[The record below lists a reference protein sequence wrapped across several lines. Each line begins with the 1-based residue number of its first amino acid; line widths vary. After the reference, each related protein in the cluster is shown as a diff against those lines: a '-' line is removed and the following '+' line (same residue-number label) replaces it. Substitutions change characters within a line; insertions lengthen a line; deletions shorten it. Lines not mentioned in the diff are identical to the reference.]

1 MKFTPTIKLPEVIII
16 EPDVYQ
22 DDRGFFLESYQEKKY
37 QKGGINSQFV
47 QDNHS
52 NSVKN
57 TLRGLHA
64 QIKQPQGKLIR
75 VIEGEVFDVA
85 VDIRP
90 KSPTFKTWVA
100 VTLSQQNFKQIYIPP
115 GFAHGFCVLSD
126 NAQFEYKCTAY
137 YDPTDEL
144 TILWSDPEINIDWP
158 VSEPILSE
166 KDKNASL
173 LSEVLN
179 KLPL

>member
-52 NSVKN
+52 NSVKS

-144 TILWSDPEINIDWP
+144 TILWSDPEISIDWP
-158 VSEPILSE
+158 VLEPILSE
-166 KDKNASL
+166 KDKNAPL
-173 LSEVLN
+173 LNEVLN

>member
-1 MKFTPTIKLPEVIII
+1 MKFTPTKLPEVIVI
-16 EPDVYQ
+16 EPDVHQ

-37 QKGGINSQFV
+37 QAGGISTRFV

-57 TLRGLHA
+57 TLRGLHT

-75 VIEGEVFDVA
+75 IIEGEVFDVA

-90 KSPTFKTWVA
+90 NSPTFKNWVS
-100 VTLSQQNFKQIYIPP
+100 VMLSQQNFKQIYIPP

-126 NAQFEYKCTAY
+126 NAQFEYKCTDY

-144 TILWSDPEINIDWP
+144 TILWSDPDINIDWP
-158 VSEPILSE
+158 ITEPILSD
-166 KDKNASL
+166 KDINAPL
-173 LSEVLN
+173 LSEVLDI
-179 KLPL
+179 LPR

>member
-1 MKFTPTIKLPEVIII
+1 MKFTPTKLSEVIVI
-16 EPDVYQ
+16 EPDVYK

-37 QKGGINSQFV
+37 QDGGIGAQFI

-90 KSPTFKTWVA
+90 KSPTFKAWVG
-100 VTLSQQNFKQIYIPP
+100 VTLSHKNFKQIYIPP
-115 GFAHGFCVLSD
+115 GFAHGFYVLSD

-137 YDPTDEL
+137 YNPADEL

-158 VSEPILSE
+158 ATEPILSD
-166 KDKNASL
+166 KDKSAPV
-173 LSEVLN
+173 LSEVMD
-179 KLPL
+179 KLPS

>member
-1 MKFTPTIKLPEVIII
+1 MKFTPTKLPEVIII
-16 EPDVYQ
+16 EPDVHK
-22 DDRGFFLESYQEKKY
+22 DDRGFFLESYQEQRY
-37 QKGGINSQFV
+37 QKGGIGAQFV

-64 QIKQPQGKLIR
+64 QVKKPQGKLIR

-90 KSPTFKTWVA
+90 KSPTFKKWVS
-100 VTLSQQNFKQIYIPP
+100 VILSQDNFKQIYIPP

-158 VSEPILSE
+158 TTKPILSD
-166 KDKNASL
+166 KDKNAPTL
-173 LSEVLN
+173 NEVLE
-179 KLPL
+179 KLPS

>member
-1 MKFTPTIKLPEVIII
+1 MKFIPTRLPEVIVI
-16 EPDVYQ
+16 EPDVHK

-37 QKGGINSQFV
+37 QKGGIDLRFI

-64 QIKQPQGKLIR
+64 QIKQTQGKLIR

-90 KSPTFKTWVA
+90 KSPTFKEWVS
-100 VTLSQQNFKQIYIPP
+100 VTLSQKNFKQIYIPP
-115 GFAHGFCVLSD
+115 GFAHGFYVLSD

-144 TILWSDPEINIDWP
+144 TILWSDPDINIAWP
-158 VSEPILSE
+158 STEPILSE
-166 KDKNASL
+166 KDKNAP
-173 LSEVLN
+173 VLN
-179 KLPL
+179 KVLDKLPS

>member
-1 MKFTPTIKLPEVIII
+1 VKFTPTKLPEVIVI
-16 EPDVYQ
+16 EPDVHQ

-37 QKGGINSQFV
+37 QAGGISTRFV

-57 TLRGLHA
+57 TLRGLHT

-75 VIEGEVFDVA
+75 IIEGEVFDVA

-90 KSPTFKTWVA
+90 NSPTFKNWVS
-100 VTLSQQNFKQIYIPP
+100 VMLSQQNFKQIYIPP

-126 NAQFEYKCTAY
+126 NAQFEYKCTDY

-144 TILWSDPEINIDWP
+144 TILWSDPDINIDWP
-158 VSEPILSE
+158 ITEPILSD
-166 KDKNASL
+166 KDINAPL
-173 LSEVLN
+173 LSEVLDI
-179 KLPL
+179 LPR